1 MGLSI
6 KTGTF
11 LTVTCLTI
19 AVAFLVLAGC
29 VTQGGDA
36 PVIPGAA
43 ETITATPPGSVTPA
57 EPVAIAGETL
67 NMTIHSAQKF
77 RMSEGN
83 APANNMVWVV
93 VDISIENRGIPGG
106 FLLNRDAITLVDQDS
121 GQRYSPKPRTLHLV
135 DEWTYG
141 SIGLNT
147 SKRGELLFATPVS
160 PDRYTLVIHDA
171 SGNTL
176 SQAAVQ
182 TTWNREYAHIASE
195 TTQELADSSN
205 FTAVV
210 DQLDTP
216 EKALQ
221 YMRDTFIFA
230 THYPGLRS
238 YPPEEFFRIKK
249 GDCKDYATF
258 FSYVL
263 AQHGYYA
270 EIVSIKYSGS
280 GHSVTIFRDDD
291 GQLKYQSSDKMNGFR
306 NVSSL
311 EDLLK
316 KEEYR
321 SNTGPAVRYKVL
333 PPGSVNMCTMP
344 SGEC

>member
-6 KTGTF
+6 KTGS
-11 LTVTCLTI
+11 LITCLAI
-19 AVAFLVLAGC
+19 LAAFLVLAGC
-29 VTQGGDA
+29 VTQGNESS
-36 PVIPGAA
+36 VIPGGAGNTPSVSPGPVSPA
-43 ETITATPPGSVTPA
+43 VPPPG
-57 EPVAIAGETL
+57 EPVNLTV
-67 NMTIHSAQKF
+67 HSAQKF
-77 RMSEGN
+77 RMSEGT
-83 APANNMVWVV
+83 APANNLVWVV
-93 VDISIENRGIPGG
+93 VDLSMENRGFPGS
-106 FLLNRDAITLVDQDS
+106 FLVNGDTITLADQDS
-121 GQRYSPKPRTLHLV
+121 GQRYSPMLHTLHLV

-141 SIGLNT
+141 SIAVNT

-160 PDRYTLVIHDA
+160 PDRYTLVIQDA
-171 SGNTL
+171 GGNTL
-176 SQAAVQ
+176 SQVPVQ
-182 TTWNREYAHIASE
+182 TTWNREYAHAVSE

-210 DQLDTP
+210 GQLDTP
-216 EKALQ
+216 EKVLQ
-221 YMRDTFIFA
+221 YMRDTFIF
-230 THYPGLRS
+230 TLHYPGLVS
-238 YPPEEFFRIKK
+238 YTPEEFFRIRK

-258 FSYVL
+258 FSYVI

-280 GHSVTIFRDDD
+280 GHSVTLFRDDD

-321 SNTGPAVRYKVL
+321 NNAGPVVRYKVL

-344 SGEC
+344 TGEC

>member
-1 MGLSI
+1 MGFSI
-6 KTGTF
+6 KKGT
-11 LTVTCLTI
+11 LATVTALTI

-29 VTQGGDA
+29 VTQGNDNA
-36 PVIPGAA
+36 VIPGANS
-43 ETITATPPGSVTPA
+43 TPTTNPSGLVTPA
-57 EPVAIAGETL
+57 EPVPPAGQEL
-67 NMTIHSAQKF
+67 NLSIHSAQKF
-77 RMSEGN
+77 RMSEGT
-83 APANNMVWVV
+83 APANNKVWVV
-93 VDISIENRGIPGG
+93 IDLSIENRGFPGA
-106 FLLNRDAITLVDQDS
+106 FLFTRDAVTLVDQES
-121 GQRYSPKPRTLHLV
+121 GQRYLPEPHTLHLM
-135 DEWTYG
+135 DEWAYTP
-141 SIGLNT
+141 IAFNT
-147 SKRGELLFATPVS
+147 SKRGEFLFATQVS
-160 PDRYTLVIHDA
+160 PDRYVLAIHDPT
-171 SGNTL
+171 GNTL
-176 SQAAVQ
+176 SEAPVQ

-221 YMRDTFIFA
+221 YMRDTFIFSV
-230 THYPGLRS
+230 HYPGLRS
-238 YPPEEFFRIKK
+238 YPPEEFFRVKK

-311 EDLLK
+311 EDLLR

-321 SNTGPAVRYKVL
+321 SNAGPVVRYKVL